1 MPNQPSRASFEPP
14 STHGS
19 DVRFAQLMRS
29 SFSLAVAYQR
39 EPGVVGTAV
48 GYTQGELEQP
58 TYEQVCSGETGHTEA
73 VQVVFDPSKV
83 TYKRLCELL
92 VERLG
97 DNIFLLNQVGNDR
110 GTQYRHGA
118 PPPPQAQA
126 RI

>member
-118 PPPPQAQA
+118 LPPPQAQA